1 MCDNDLISC
10 HLTGDI
16 YATTDEER
24 VNKCLRFACHSLD
37 CKFALFTNKSFWKV
51 NPHWF
56 CEAVIES
63 YCNSISLAKKF
74 WMSTGFLHIPL
85 LFLRLTLRDRYHRG
99 DARLTAVLLTAQFRT
114 HQHASAWRLKLRALI
129 SGAQVNEVILDL
141 RARSKGLERIL
152 ESYLSIQPRH
162 VSWNA
167 NWNNKKRC
175 SPHFVK
181 RLSIVQLELCW
192 TNWSLRTNFDCTYE
206 FIWNK
211 LDLSH
216 RNDSLTWGPESMST
230 QCTEYENGKG
240 FNTS

>member
-74 WMSTGFLHIPL
+74 WISTGFLHIPL

-99 DARLTAVLLTAQFRT
+99 DARLTVVLLTAQFRT
-114 HQHASAWRLKLRALI
+114 HQHASTPEAK
-129 SGAQVNEVILDL
+129 
-141 RARSKGLERIL
+141 
-152 ESYLSIQPRH
+152 
-162 VSWNA
+162 
-167 NWNNKKRC
+167 
-175 SPHFVK
+175 SPHIWRAGERGDLGFAGAIQGIGKNSRVLFVHPTQACIMK
-181 RLSIVQLELCW
+181 C
-192 TNWSLRTNFDCTYE
+192 
-206 FIWNK
+206 K
-211 LDLSH
+211 L
-216 RNDSLTWGPESMST
+216 
-230 QCTEYENGKG
+230 K
-240 FNTS
+240 